1 MQKILCVE
9 DSPETLM
16 VLEATLGKPRLTVA
30 TSVREAFD
38 LLNEEDYSLVLLDI
52 ELPDGTGF
60 EVMAALSERLRG
72 TPIIIL
78 TGKRD
83 FASKVSAFSL
93 GADDFVM
100 KPFDPR
106 ELKLRIDSKLK
117 KVADA
122 SDDKSRIR
130 VGPVVC
136 QLQEQRLFLSGNKKA
151 VDLTSLEVRI
161 FHLLAQ
167 APNKIFSRAEILG
180 RVWGDSISVTERAVD
195 VHVSNLR
202 KKLEG
207 SGVNVEAVIGTGYRI
222 YVERSFE
229 DPAKKSI

>member
-16 VLEATLGKPRLTVA
+16 VLEATLGKSRLTVA
-30 TSVREAFD
+30 TSVREAYDF
-38 LLNEEDYSLVLLDI
+38 LTEQEFALVLLDI

-60 EVMAALSERLRG
+60 EVMASLAERLRG

-83 FASKVSAFSL
+83 FASKVSAFTL

-106 ELKLRIDSKLK
+106 ELKLRVDAKLK
-117 KVADA
+117 KAADA
-122 SDDKSRIR
+122 SDEKGSIR

-136 QLQEQRLFLSGNKKA
+136 QLQEQRLFLNGNKKP

-167 APNKIFSRAEILG
+167 APNKIFSRAEILD
-180 RVWGDSISVTERAVD
+180 RVWGDSFSVTERAVD
-195 VHVSNLR
+195 VHISNLR
-202 KKLEG
+202 KKLDG

-222 YVERSFE
+222 FVEKNLEESVKRSV
-229 DPAKKSI
+229 